1 MAKRDWKNTKPEA
14 DAAEEVKVEKTL
26 PEQIESVFEEV
37 VAPATNP
44 VVVVSN
50 CSRLNIRKKP
60 NLNANVVCVVNAG
73 TELTV
78 AQPFKNGDEWMRVST
93 KDGVEGHCMRKYV
106 TFK

>member
-1 MAKRDWKNTKPEA
+1 MAKRELKSSNKEA
-14 DAAEEVKVEKTL
+14 RVSEVKVEKTPL
-26 PEQIESVFEEV
+26 EQIETVFEEV
-37 VAPATNP
+37 VAPATHP

-50 CSRLNIRKKP
+50 CSQLNIRKKP

>member
-1 MAKRDWKNTKPEA
+1 MAKRELKSSNKEA
-14 DAAEEVKVEKTL
+14 QVSEVKVENTPL
-26 PEQIESVFEEV
+26 EQIETVPEEV
-37 VAPATNP
+37 VAPAANP

-60 NLNANVVCVVNAG
+60 NLNANVVCVINAG

-78 AQPFKNGDEWMRVST
+78 VRPFKIGDEWVRVST

-106 TFK
+106 TSK